1 MACLSATFWRKWP
14 DRAVPSVLISTVVSF
29 CIVWIA
35 ISILIL
41 FDVVPNYS
49 VISYIEFVRSWIFV
63 VGFEFCLVVFVW
75 PVYQHRL
82 NPAAPTIAPTDA
94 PRLASAPPT
103 PELRSTD
110 HYLVQIGDLVVDTR
124 MLQTIQ
130 AQEHHVEITCI
141 NRTDMT
147 RLSISK
153 AAAVLGEVDGMLI
166 HRSWWVARRAAKH
179 LNVTME
185 NWCWN

>member
-1 MACLSATFWRKWP
+1 M
-14 DRAVPSVLISTVVSF
+14 
-29 CIVWIA
+29 
-35 ISILIL
+35 
-41 FDVVPNYS
+41 
-49 VISYIEFVRSWIFV
+49 
-63 VGFEFCLVVFVW
+63 VFVW